1 MSGVRKLLS
10 FGLRKGAKMI
20 TSTFFTA
27 VAPAALMLTLA
38 IMGGMTN
45 IPWKGAMTTK
55 NLVTSA
61 AIVAVPFLL
70 DSMA

>member
-1 MSGVRKLLS
+1 
-10 FGLRKGAKMI
+10 
-20 TSTFFTA
+20 
-27 VAPAALMLTLA
+27 
-38 IMGGMTN
+38 MTN